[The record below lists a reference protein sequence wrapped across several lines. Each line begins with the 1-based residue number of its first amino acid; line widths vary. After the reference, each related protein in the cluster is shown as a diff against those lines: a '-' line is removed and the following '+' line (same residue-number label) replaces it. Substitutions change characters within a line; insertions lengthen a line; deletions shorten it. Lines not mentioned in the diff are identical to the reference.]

1 MRELSTAQME
11 DVLIRNGVGVLG
23 LVQDGQPYTIPM
35 SFGYDGDE
43 MTFPMQWGTGYDGR
57 KEQCVESNTSASF
70 TVYEQDPDKPQLWR
84 SIVMT
89 GTLYE
94 IEEEKKER
102 AFASLAAN
110 AEFASDLGV
119 WGIPFDQVE
128 LRLFGLSIDECT
140 GREFSPRHQREDR
153 SPNSR

>member
-1 MRELSTAQME
+1 MKALSTDQIE

-23 LVQDGQPYTIPM
+23 LVRDGHPYTIPM

-43 MTFPMQWGTGYDGR
+43 MTFPMQWGTGYGGR
-57 KEQCVESNTSASF
+57 KERCVASNTNASF
-70 TVYEQDPDKPQLWR
+70 TVYEQDPDQPQLWR
-84 SIVMT
+84 SVVMT

-94 IEEEKKER
+94 IDADRTER

-110 AEFASDLGV
+110 AEFAPDLGV
-119 WGIPFDQVE
+119 WGIPFDQVD

-140 GREFSPRHQREDR
+140 GREFSLRHRREGG
-153 SPNSR
+153 